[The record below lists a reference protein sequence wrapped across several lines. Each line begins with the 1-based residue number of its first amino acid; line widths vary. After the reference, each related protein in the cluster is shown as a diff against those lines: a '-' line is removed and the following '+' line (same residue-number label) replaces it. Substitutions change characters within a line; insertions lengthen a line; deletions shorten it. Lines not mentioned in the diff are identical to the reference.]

1 MQMAMLAYSTLDVFV
16 EKSQIMPDRVKTA
29 LDAKDRQQGREP
41 SKEVEPTYLGLLT
54 QSFVDRYELDV
65 YGYVSI
71 SNYKYV
77 VFKVE
82 QRLNPVNISTQ
93 ERQIRIIFENVQ
105 TFHTGM
111 MQNPFFNFDSHGSY
125 YTGGAGNAGRTSIT
139 RASTGEEDDHSDYSS
154 SSSRSSNS
162 SSNDQT
168 QASQA
173 TAKSAPLNSK
183 KMNNDCL
190 KALTSRLDS
199 FVAQCDA
206 NLRQKV

>member
-111 MQNPFFNFDSHGSY
+111 M
-125 YTGGAGNAGRTSIT
+125 
-139 RASTGEEDDHSDYSS
+139 
-154 SSSRSSNS
+154 
-162 SSNDQT
+162 
-168 QASQA
+168 
-173 TAKSAPLNSK
+173 
-183 KMNNDCL
+183 
-190 KALTSRLDS
+190 
-199 FVAQCDA
+199 
-206 NLRQKV
+206 